1 MIIRTAHF
9 KKLHGYLDL
18 KLSFRPGVNIL
29 IGVNGSG
36 KTSILNAM
44 AWTLSP
50 ATVQDG
56 IPAAYLLSGLEF
68 DEINISYTNSG
79 ERKYQRVT
87 AKRAGDTVTI
97 RVGGIDEQL
106 EFPILSG
113 QERSQFSAAS
123 VVEEPSDLVS
133 RILEDR
139 RDNLVLRH
147 LSELPGPL
155 YLPLNRRWTE
165 DRESRYRTRRRRST
179 TAGYLPISEVLTLA
193 ERVFRQEQ
201 FEVSGLNDDLRN
213 NIVASLFEPV
223 ESEIPSL
230 VWTQSEFEERRI
242 RVRTALGNLGLS
254 EARKL
259 SEDYFTRLK
268 SLVDQLG
275 GQTIPEDLSEGSN
288 SSKWVEWIIE
298 ASPIASRIERLIP
311 MIQKY
316 ESDRSTMTRRSTKFL
331 ESVNSFIRDNG
342 KRLRLSRGFE
352 IMVDLPNG
360 QRISSHRLSSGELQ
374 LLVLFT
380 FLCFQFETEQE
391 FAVFVDEPELSLH
404 VAWQNR
410 YVHSITEA
418 NPNAQFIIATH
429 SPEIAGPAEDAII
442 DISAGGNADA

>member
-1 MIIRTAHF
+1 M
-9 KKLHGYLDL
+9 
-18 KLSFRPGVNIL
+18 
-29 IGVNGSG
+29 
-36 KTSILNAM
+36 
-44 AWTLSP
+44 
-50 ATVQDG
+50 
-56 IPAAYLLSGLEF
+56 
-68 DEINISYTNSG
+68 
-79 ERKYQRVT
+79 
-87 AKRAGDTVTI
+87 
-97 RVGGIDEQL
+97 
-106 EFPILSG
+106 
-113 QERSQFSAAS
+113 
-123 VVEEPSDLVS
+123 
-133 RILEDR
+133 
-139 RDNLVLRH
+139 
-147 LSELPGPL
+147 
-155 YLPLNRRWTE
+155 
-165 DRESRYRTRRRRST
+165 
-179 TAGYLPISEVLTLA
+179 
-193 ERVFRQEQ
+193 
-201 FEVSGLNDDLRN
+201 
-213 NIVASLFEPV
+213 
-223 ESEIPSL
+223 
-230 VWTQSEFEERRI
+230 
-242 RVRTALGNLGLS
+242 S
-254 EARKL
+254 EARRL

-275 GQTIPEDLSEGSN
+275 GQTIPENFPEGSN

>member
-1 MIIRTAHF
+1 M
-9 KKLHGYLDL
+9 
-18 KLSFRPGVNIL
+18 
-29 IGVNGSG
+29 
-36 KTSILNAM
+36 
-44 AWTLSP
+44 
-50 ATVQDG
+50 
-56 IPAAYLLSGLEF
+56 
-68 DEINISYTNSG
+68 
-79 ERKYQRVT
+79 
-87 AKRAGDTVTI
+87 
-97 RVGGIDEQL
+97 
-106 EFPILSG
+106 
-113 QERSQFSAAS
+113 
-123 VVEEPSDLVS
+123 
-133 RILEDR
+133 
-139 RDNLVLRH
+139 
-147 LSELPGPL
+147 
-155 YLPLNRRWTE
+155 
-165 DRESRYRTRRRRST
+165 
-179 TAGYLPISEVLTLA
+179 
-193 ERVFRQEQ
+193 FRQEQ
-201 FEVSGLNDDLRN
+201 FEVSGLSDELRN
-213 NIVASLFEPV
+213 NIVASLFEPE
-223 ESEIPSL
+223 ESGIPSL
-230 VWTQSEFEERRI
+230 VWTQSEFEERRT

-254 EARKL
+254 EARRL

-275 GQTIPEDLSEGSN
+275 GQTIPEKFSEGPN
-288 SSKWVEWIIE
+288 SSKWVEWILE

-342 KRLRLSRGFE
+342 KQLRLSRGFE

>member
-1 MIIRTAHF
+1 M
-9 KKLHGYLDL
+9 
-18 KLSFRPGVNIL
+18 
-29 IGVNGSG
+29 
-36 KTSILNAM
+36 
-44 AWTLSP
+44 
-50 ATVQDG
+50 QDG

-97 RVGGIDEQL
+97 RVGGIGEQL
-106 EFPILSG
+106 EFPILGG

-165 DRESRYRTRRRRST
+165 DRESRYRTRPRRST

-201 FEVSGLNDDLRN
+201 FEVSGLNDELRN
-213 NIVASLFEPV
+213 NIVASLFEPE
-223 ESEIPSL
+223 ESGIPSL

-242 RVRTALGNLGLS
+242 RVGTALGNLGLS
-254 EARKL
+254 EARRL

-275 GQTIPEDLSEGSN
+275 GQTIPENFPEGSN

>member
-1 MIIRTAHF
+1 MIIRTAQF

-56 IPAAYLLSGLEF
+56 IPAAHLLSGLEF

-87 AKRAGDTVTI
+87 AKRAADTVTI
-97 RVGGIDEQL
+97 KVSGIDEQL
-106 EFPILSG
+106 ELPILSG
-113 QERSQFSAAS
+113 QERSQFSAAR

-165 DRESRYRTRRRRST
+165 DRESRYRTRPRRST

-201 FEVSGLNDDLRN
+201 FEVSGLNDELRN
-213 NIVASLFEPV
+213 NIVASLFEP
-223 ESEIPSL
+223 EKSGFPSL

-242 RVRTALGNLGLS
+242 RVPTALGNLGLS
-254 EARKL
+254 EARRL

-275 GQTIPEDLSEGSN
+275 GQTIPEKFSESPN

-352 IMVDLPNG
+352 IMVDLPNR
-360 QRISSHRLSSGELQ
+360 QSISSHLLSSGELQ

-404 VAWQNR
+404 VAWQTR
-410 YVHSITEA
+410 YVRSITEA

-442 DISAGGNADA
+442 DISGGGNADA